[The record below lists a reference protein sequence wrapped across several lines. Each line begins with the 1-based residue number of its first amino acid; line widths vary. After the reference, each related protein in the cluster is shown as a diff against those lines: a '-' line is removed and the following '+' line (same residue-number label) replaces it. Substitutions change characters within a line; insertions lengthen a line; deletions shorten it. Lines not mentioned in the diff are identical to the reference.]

1 MRFYIIKLCNKEKSP
16 ESMHITAA
24 TISLWKTRQILV
36 RLIKLEE
43 IEYRG
48 RHLSAHAPASLQI
61 RALKKDWRKNGAK
74 YVFSMI
80 DYGEIACIAAGKLY

>member
-1 MRFYIIKLCNKEKSP
+1 MRIYIIKLCNKEKTP

-24 TISLWKTRQILV
+24 TISLWETRQILI

-43 IEYRG
+43 IEYRR

-74 YVFSMI
+74 YGFSMI
-80 DYGEIACIAAGKLY
+80 DYGEISCITEGKFY